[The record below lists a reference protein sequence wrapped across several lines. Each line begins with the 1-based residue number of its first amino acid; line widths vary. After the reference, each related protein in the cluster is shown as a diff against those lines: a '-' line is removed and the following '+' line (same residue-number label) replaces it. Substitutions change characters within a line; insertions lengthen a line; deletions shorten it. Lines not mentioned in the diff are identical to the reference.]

1 MPESSEMKNAKEWS
15 VKDWEEQL
23 LDGAT
28 HDDYVVGD
36 ILEKNYKAFLK
47 GIDESVRK
55 DRLINRGNERQIKI
69 AEEEGERL
77 RANCE
82 RAYFSIRESYT
93 VEEALTLSAQPG
105 FPDLPLVSGVRSKIV
120 RAEVKKSLGWFPI
133 PALKGDSFQS
143 IASRFGAFVGFLFIS
158 VTVVQAIAYAIGWI
172 FVFSLLMLFGTDVTT
187 ARVSLVLVSFVIFYV
202 FAIAIYL
209 AFLKICYSLYVS
221 KQVES
226 EVKKRKESTEKNRE
240 RIADAYIKELKK
252 IEGEAERIVNQEQ
265 ERMIENKLK
274 GVLASEPDE
283 SISQV
288 FTHEKLIV
296 PPSPQYI
303 NTVDLDMF
311 GRGVH
316 QDRFKDSVAYYFGG
330 FYKGFNKWEKDFGDA
345 ASFSHY
351 LSKSTLGVVF
361 VYLNILFLL
370 FFIAFW
376 AVRLLKWAFS
386 IQDLPPFLT
395 QLSVIA
401 FLASIGYILYIWQ
414 SVKFANDYDRAFDAA
429 IALGKEERA
438 DSECIYNIWREA
450 KKIIENVNTMLEA
463 YEKQK

>member
-1 MPESSEMKNAKEWS
+1 MPETSEIKNAKEWS

-23 LDGAT
+23 LEGAT

-82 RAYFSIRESYT
+82 RAYFNIRESYT
-93 VEEALTLSAQPG
+93 VEEALTLSLQPD
-105 FPDLPLVSGVRSKIV
+105 FPDLPLVSSIRSKIV
-120 RAEVKKSLGWFPI
+120 RADVKKSLGWFPI

-143 IASRFGAFVGFLFIS
+143 LASRFGAFVGFLFIS
-158 VTVVQAIAYAIGWI
+158 VTVIQAIAYAIGWI
-172 FVFSLLMLFGTDVTT
+172 FVFSMLMLFGTNVTT

-221 KQVES
+221 KQVEI
-226 EVKKRKESTEKNRE
+226 EVKKRKESTEKNRGQV
-240 RIADAYIKELKK
+240 ADTYIKELKQ
-252 IEGEAERIVNQEQ
+252 IESEAERIVNQKQ
-265 ERMIENKLK
+265 DRMVERKLK

-283 SISQV
+283 SLSQAV
-288 FTHEKLIV
+288 KFERLIV
-296 PPSPQYI
+296 PSRPQHI

-311 GRGVH
+311 GRDVH

-330 FYKGFNKWEKDFGDA
+330 FYKGFNKWEKEFGDA

-351 LSKSTLGVVF
+351 FAKGTLSVVLLCF
-361 VYLNILFLL
+361 NILLL
-370 FFIAFW
+370 FSFIAFLIF
-376 AVRLLKWAFS
+376 RLLKWVFS
-386 IQDLPPFLT
+386 IQEVPLFLT
-395 QLSVIA
+395 QLSVIV
-401 FLASIGYILYIWQ
+401 FLMSVGYILYLWQ
-414 SVKFANDYDRAFDAA
+414 SVKFAKDYDRAFDAA
-429 IALGKEERA
+429 VALGREERA
-438 DSECIYNIWREA
+438 DSEYIHNIWQEA
-450 KKIIENVNTMLEA
+450 KSIIGNVNTMLEA